1 MSGNICKTLGQCLR
15 AHVVV
20 VGADSDGVLESGIR
34 FLNDVVFGFKSF
46 GRLTRKEDSAKMW

>member
-34 FLNDVVFGFKSF
+34 FLNDVVLVLRVL